1 MDSISAP
8 NAKPEA
14 YLRGAEGS
22 VSSNRFV
29 CQSASMMPS
38 CDRFLP
44 VADCFLPVA
53 ASSVCDGEINGF
65 GNETP
70 HKNCHSALAA
80 GSADCIPTA
89 GPQDDFRP
97 TMFCHLAGRIL
108 NSCTP
113 STRSTRRLDDSLD
126 DLYNEER
133 YLGIRR
139 VHDERP
145 GKPGK
150 GHVI

>member
-1 MDSISAP
+1 MWTQLAP
-8 NAKPEA
+8 QTQNRKPTSE
-14 YLRGAEGS
+14 RAEGS
-22 VSSNRFV
+22 VFSVLFSNRFV

-89 GPQDDFRP
+89 GPQDGFRP
-97 TMFCHLAGRIL
+97 TMFCRLAWKDSQL
-108 NSCTP
+108 LYAEYAFDATP
-113 STRSTRRLDDSLD
+113 R
-126 DLYNEER
+126 
-133 YLGIRR
+133 
-139 VHDERP
+139 
-145 GKPGK
+145 
-150 GHVI
+150 